1 MSNRIYLD
9 ANILLDYVLER
20 PEKESAAKILQ
31 LINNGNIKAYIS
43 SSIIHI
49 LSYVLSKSF
58 GTEKTKEVIISII
71 HDIELIDMPKE
82 IVLQSLNSKMNDI
95 EDALQYHVALYN
107 KIDFFIS
114 NDKKLKKEAIPAL
127 PIYTPKELMV
137 ILEG

>member
-9 ANILLDYVLER
+9 ANILLDYVLDR

-58 GTEKTKEVIISII
+58 SIEKTKEVIISII

-127 PIYTPKELMV
+127 PIYTPKEMMV

>member
-20 PEKESAAKILQ
+20 PDKESAAKILR
-31 LINNGNIKAYIS
+31 LINNGNIKAFIS

-49 LSYVLSKSF
+49 LSYVLSKTFS
-58 GTEKTKEVIISII
+58 TDKTKEVIISII

-82 IVLQSLNSKMNDI
+82 IVLQSLNSKMKDI

>member
-9 ANILLDYVLER
+9 ANILLDYVLDR
-20 PEKESAAKILQ
+20 PDKESAAKILQ
-31 LINNGNIKAYIS
+31 LINNGNIKAFIS

-49 LSYVLSKSF
+49 LSYVLSKTFSI
-58 GTEKTKEVIISII
+58 EKTKEVIISII

-127 PIYTPKELMV
+127 PIYTPKELML

>member
-9 ANILLDYVLER
+9 ANILLDYVLDR
-20 PEKESAAKILQ
+20 PEKESAAKILR
-31 LINNGNIKAYIS
+31 LINNGKIKAFIS

-49 LSYVLSKSF
+49 LSYVLSKTFSI
-58 GTEKTKEVIISII
+58 EKTKEVIISII

>member
-9 ANILLDYVLER
+9 ANILLDYVLDR
-20 PEKESAAKILQ
+20 PEKESVAIILR
-31 LINNGNIKAYIS
+31 LINKGNIKAYIS

-49 LSYVLSKSF
+49 LSYVLSKTFSLD
-58 GTEKTKEVIISII
+58 KTKEVIISII
-71 HDIELIDMPKE
+71 YDIELIDMPKE
-82 IVLQSLNSKMNDI
+82 IVIQSLNSKMNDI

-114 NDKKLKKEAIPAL
+114 NDKKLKKEAISAL

>member
-9 ANILLDYVLER
+9 ANILLDYVLDR
-20 PEKESAAKILQ
+20 PDKESAAKILR
-31 LINNGNIKAYIS
+31 LINNGNIKAFIS

-49 LSYVLSKSF
+49 LSYVLSKTFSI
-58 GTEKTKEVIISII
+58 EKTKEVIISII
-71 HDIELIDMPKE
+71 H
-82 IVLQSLNSKMNDI
+82 DI

-127 PIYTPKELMV
+127 PIYTPKELME
-137 ILEG
+137 ILER

>member
-9 ANILLDYVLER
+9 ANILLDYVLDR

-31 LINNGNIKAYIS
+31 LIKKGIIKAYIS

-49 LSYVLSKSF
+49 LSYVLSKTFSV
-58 GTEKTKEVIISII
+58 EKTKEVIISII

>member
-9 ANILLDYVLER
+9 ANILLDYVLDR

-31 LINNGNIKAYIS
+31 LINTGNIKAYIS

-49 LSYVLSKSF
+49 LGYVLSKSF
-58 GTEKTKEVIISII
+58 SVEKTKEVIISII

-82 IVLQSLNSKMNDI
+82 IVLQSLNSKMKDL
-95 EDALQYHVALYN
+95 EDALQYHLALYN
-107 KIDFFIS
+107 KIDFYIS

-127 PIYTPKELMV
+127 PIFTPKELV
-137 ILEG
+137 HFLEL

>member
-9 ANILLDYVLER
+9 ANILLDYVLDR

-31 LINNGNIKAYIS
+31 LINSGNIKAYIS
-43 SSIIHI
+43 SSIINI
-49 LSYVLSKSF
+49 LSYVLSKNFSI
-58 GTEKTKEVIISII
+58 EKTKEVIIYII

-114 NDKKLKKEAIPAL
+114 NDKKVKKEAIPAL
-127 PIYTPKELMV
+127 PIYTPKELML

>member
-9 ANILLDYVLER
+9 ANVLLDYVLDR

-49 LSYVLSKSF
+49 LGYVLSKNFSI
-58 GTEKTKEVIISII
+58 EKTKEVIISII

-127 PIYTPKELMV
+127 PIYTPKELIV
-137 ILEG
+137 ILKG

>member
-9 ANILLDYVLER
+9 ANILLDYVLDR

-31 LINNGNIKAYIS
+31 LINNGNIKAFIS

-58 GTEKTKEVIISII
+58 SIEKTKEVIISII

-114 NDKKLKKEAIPAL
+114 NDKKLKKEAISAL
-127 PIYTPKELMV
+127 PIYTPNELIV

>member
-9 ANILLDYVLER
+9 ANILLDYVLDR

-31 LINNGNIKAYIS
+31 LINSGNIKAYIS

-49 LSYVLSKSF
+49 LSYVLSKNFSI
-58 GTEKTKEVIISII
+58 EKTKEVIISII

-127 PIYTPKELMV
+127 PIYTPKELML
-137 ILEG
+137 ILVG

>member
-9 ANILLDYVLER
+9 ANILLDYVLDR

-49 LSYVLSKSF
+49 LGYVLSKNFSI
-58 GTEKTKEVIISII
+58 EKTKEVIISII

-127 PIYTPKELMV
+127 PIYTPKELIL

>member
-9 ANILLDYVLER
+9 ANILLDYVLDR

-31 LINNGNIKAYIS
+31 LIHTGNIKAYIS

-58 GTEKTKEVIISII
+58 SVEKTKEVIISII
-71 HDIELIDMPKE
+71 HEIELIDMPKE
-82 IVLQSLNSKMNDI
+82 IVLQSLNSKMKDI
-95 EDALQYHVALYN
+95 EDALQYHLALYN

-114 NDKKLKKEAIPAL
+114 NDKKLKKEALPAL
-127 PIYTPKELMV
+127 PIFTPKEL
-137 ILEG
+137 IHFFEI

>member
-9 ANILLDYVLER
+9 ANILLDYVLDR
-20 PEKESAAKILQ
+20 PEKESAAKILR
-31 LINNGNIKAYIS
+31 LINKGNIKAYIS
-43 SSIIHI
+43 ISIIHI
-49 LSYVLSKSF
+49 LSYVLSKTFSID
-58 GTEKTKEVIISII
+58 KTKEVIISII

-114 NDKKLKKEAIPAL
+114 NDKKLKKEAISAL

>member
-9 ANILLDYVLER
+9 ANILLDYVLDR

-31 LINNGNIKAYIS
+31 LINKGIIKAYIS

-49 LSYVLSKSF
+49 LSYVLSKTFSV
-58 GTEKTKEVIISII
+58 EKTKEVIISII

>member
-9 ANILLDYVLER
+9 ANILLDYVLDR
-20 PEKESAAKILQ
+20 PDKESAAKILR
-31 LINNGNIKAYIS
+31 LINNGNIKAFIS

-49 LSYVLSKSF
+49 LSYVLSKTFSI
-58 GTEKTKEVIISII
+58 EKTKEVIISII

-95 EDALQYHVALYN
+95 EDALQYHIALYN

-114 NDKKLKKEAIPAL
+114 NDKQLKKESIPNL
-127 PIYTPKELMV
+127 PV
-137 ILEG
+137 INTSEFIKSFT

>member
-9 ANILLDYVLER
+9 ANILLDYVLDR

-31 LINNGNIKAYIS
+31 LINSGNIKAYIS

-49 LSYVLSKSF
+49 LSYVLSKNFSI
-58 GTEKTKEVIISII
+58 EKTKEVIISII

-127 PIYTPKELMV
+127 PIYTPKELML

>member
-31 LINNGNIKAYIS
+31 LINSGNIKAYIS

-49 LSYVLSKSF
+49 LSYVLSKNFSI
-58 GTEKTKEVIISII
+58 EKTKEVIISII

-127 PIYTPKELMV
+127 PIYTPKELML

>member
-9 ANILLDYVLER
+9 ANILLDYVLDR
-20 PEKESAAKILQ
+20 PEKESAAKILR
-31 LINNGNIKAYIS
+31 LINNGNIKAFIS

-49 LSYVLSKSF
+49 LSYVLSKTFSI
-58 GTEKTKEVIISII
+58 EKTKEVIISII

-114 NDKKLKKEAIPAL
+114 NDKKLKKEAITAL
-127 PIYTPKELMV
+127 PIYTPKELMM

>member
-9 ANILLDYVLER
+9 ANILLDYVLDR

-31 LINNGNIKAYIS
+31 LINSGNIKAYIS

-49 LSYVLSKSF
+49 LSYVLSKNFSI
-58 GTEKTKEVIISII
+58 EKTKEVIISII

-127 PIYTPKELMV
+127 PIYTPKELMM
-137 ILEG
+137 ILVG